1 MPKYNISSDPWVFRE
16 SLPAKTKG
24 KTNVVLGLDLGTN
37 CGYTYCHVNE
47 GDLIVP
53 EKLNMCIGQ
62 WDLSAGPYDSGALRF
77 VRLRQFLSVLKPD
90 FLAFEDVRYTPSEKL
105 TKFNMHSIIA
115 RAATSCE
122 FFGALKAT
130 VCTWAEE
137 NGVPCGSFPIGTIKR
152 RATGKGNANKS
163 DMIRSCNELFRTEFD
178 PENYETAGFDNAADS
193 AFVCL
198 LALEHYAKGL
208 SFDSI
213 KETSDDGG

>member
-1 MPKYNISSDPWVFRE
+1 MPKFNISSDPWVFRE
-16 SLPAKTKG
+16 SVKEPKPKSNL
-24 KTNVVLGLDLGTN
+24 VLGLDLGTN
-37 CGYTYCHVNE
+37 CGYSYCIVQENE
-47 GDLIVP
+47 LLVP
-53 EKLNMCIGQ
+53 DKLDMHIGQ

-90 FLAFEDVRYTPSEKL
+90 LVAFEDVRYTPSEKL

-130 VCTWAEE
+130 VCTWSQE

-163 DMIRSCNELFRTEFD
+163 DMIAACNEMVRTDFD
-178 PENYETAGFDNAADS
+178 TENYETAGFDNAADS

-198 LALEHYAKGL
+198 LALENYAKGL
-208 SFDSI
+208 TFD
-213 KETSDDGG
+213 KEVSDDS